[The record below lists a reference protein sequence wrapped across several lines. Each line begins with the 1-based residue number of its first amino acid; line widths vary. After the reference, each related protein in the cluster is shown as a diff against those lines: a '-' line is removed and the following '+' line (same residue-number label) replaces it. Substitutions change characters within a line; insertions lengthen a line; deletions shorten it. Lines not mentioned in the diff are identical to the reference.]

1 MEKKQTLICHK
12 CNVEMVPME
21 AQFSYLDRIFR
32 HKILRCPTCGQVY
45 IPEELVKGRM
55 HEVES
60 ALEEK

>member
-1 MEKKQTLICHK
+1 
-12 CNVEMVPME
+12 MVPME